1 MTPGITTLLRR
12 TVFQATGRRPWSWG
26 YLEARDHE
34 LRAALQATAAE
45 GRFEPGPGYGR
56 SMDERVVEV
65 PWFLEKLPKGTLR
78 LLDAGSTLN
87 HELVLEHLPL
97 DRLRLFISTLAPED
111 RCFWKRGVSYVFEDL
126 RDLSFRDGLFD
137 CVASLSTLEH
147 IGMDNSLY
155 VSDTRFRENARKDHL
170 RVMAQLRRVLR
181 PGGTLLVTV
190 PYGRETNHGWF
201 QQFGREM
208 LAELVAGFGP
218 ATTEIR
224 FFRYRPEGWKAA
236 SQEECD
242 DASYFDVRRGQPLE
256 ADRAAAARAVACLC
270 LVSENPG
277 KLPP

>member
-1 MTPGITTLLRR
+1 VTGGLATLLRR
-12 TVFQATGRRPWSWG
+12 VIFQATGRRPWSTG
-26 YLEARDHE
+26 YLEARDRL
-34 LRAALQATAAE
+34 LRAALKATAAS

-56 SMDERVVEV
+56 SMDERVVEY
-65 PWFLEKLPKGTLR
+65 PWFLEKLPTGTQR

-87 HELVLEHLPL
+87 HELILQHLPL

-111 RCFWKRGVSYVFEDL
+111 HCYWNRGISYVFEDL
-126 RDLSFRDGLFD
+126 RDLGFKDGFFD

-155 VSDTRFRENARKDHL
+155 VSDTRFRESARKDYL
-170 RVMAQLRRVLR
+170 KVMAQFRRVLR

-190 PYGRETNHGWF
+190 PYGREGNHSWF

-208 LAELVAGFGP
+208 LAELVACFGP
-218 ATTEIR
+218 ATTDIR
-224 FFRYRPEGWKAA
+224 FFRYRPEGWKES

-242 DASYFDVRRGQPLE
+242 DASYFDIHRGLPLE

-270 LVSENPG
+270 LISDP
-277 KLPP
+277 